1 MKKAIQTDLF
11 GYPISD
17 SCEADKNKKEA
28 PANTPAIDER
38 PARQIFLPSADE
50 HLKLAANFRY
60 YRLDEIQDHLDGF
73 VDFAKKYR
81 LYYIDVDDQEKCPE
95 AIELI
100 LSKQSKRKQ
109 DLIDFAVI
117 MHYYRNFHLFYEE
130 MSEQEKNLLE
140 AVADNYFL
148 TEKKAEEIY
157 GKSLRTTK
165 RENYYNTANGLLPN
179 LRLWF
184 TTEYRMGYDSERPG
198 YNAYN
203 RAPYLKL
210 QDFASFEIMKVLHPE
225 YHAPKSWDALP
236 AGNQLLTYQG
246 EAAIHAI
253 LPIVKALFQTN
264 QIKFGT
270 SKCTGVA
277 VKKVSSMTG
286 VKEFFPNT
294 SGDRIASFLLA
305 NIYGLDLTMIKAR
318 NFTTENDIK
327 KLMDD
332 MFQISDNLLPLI
344 LWNIKGFKKTELENC
359 YGSYIIRNI
368 LNTLSLFAKGEKWL
382 KAEDVCHKVRFYN
395 WGPEIQCLWM
405 LKYNFEKL
413 SLYNTHN
420 EHYIYADS
428 IISQLTDPFIKG
440 FLFMMAVFG
449 IAEIA
454 YDKEPAPDASCYYD
468 TLKYVRL
475 TPLGEYTL
483 SMTTEY
489 EKPKTQKEPDKFFEV
504 YEDNLMVRMLKE
516 DNPYASVLSNI
527 GKSISK
533 KLYKVS
539 YDSFLNGC
547 TCKKDIT
554 NRIRLFKEYICPEP
568 PANWLQFFKDL
579 EKRCNP
585 MTEVKE
591 DKYTLLQIPADD
603 KELQRVILTDPE
615 IRKYTLKAE
624 GFILLVRT
632 FYKDKV
638 MKALQKHGY
647 LV

>member
-1 MKKAIQTDLF
+1 
-11 GYPISD
+11 
-17 SCEADKNKKEA
+17 
-28 PANTPAIDER
+28 
-38 PARQIFLPSADE
+38 
-50 HLKLAANFRY
+50 
-60 YRLDEIQDHLDGF
+60 
-73 VDFAKKYR
+73 
-81 LYYIDVDDQEKCPE
+81 
-95 AIELI
+95 
-100 LSKQSKRKQ
+100 
-109 DLIDFAVI
+109 
-117 MHYYRNFHLFYEE
+117 
-130 MSEQEKNLLE
+130 
-140 AVADNYFL
+140 
-148 TEKKAEEIY
+148 
-157 GKSLRTTK
+157 
-165 RENYYNTANGLLPN
+165 
-179 LRLWF
+179 
-184 TTEYRMGYDSERPG
+184 MGYDSERPG

-253 LPIVKALFQTN
+253 LPIVK
-264 QIKFGT
+264 

-305 NIYGLDLTMIKAR
+305 NIYGLDLTMTKAR

>member
-1 MKKAIQTDLF
+1 MKKAIQVDLF
-11 GYPISD
+11 GNPITD
-17 SCEADKNKKEA
+17 SNETDINKKGDSVSSS
-28 PANTPAIDER
+28 TFDER
-38 PARQIFLPSADE
+38 PARQIYLPPADE
-50 HLKLAANFRY
+50 HQKLAANFKY
-60 YRLDEIQDHLDGF
+60 YRLDQIQDHLDGF

-81 LYYIDVDDQEKCPE
+81 LYYIDVDDEEKCPE
-95 AIELI
+95 VIKLI
-100 LSKQSKRKQ
+100 LSKGSKRKQ

-140 AVADNYFL
+140 AVAENYYL
-148 TEKKAEEIY
+148 TENKAEEIY

-165 RENYYNTANGLLPN
+165 RENYYNTANELLPN

-184 TTEYRMGYDSERPG
+184 TTENRIGCDPQLPG
-198 YNAYN
+198 YNAFYGI
-203 RAPYLKL
+203 PYLTL

-225 YHAPKSWDALP
+225 YHAPKPWDALP
-236 AGNQLLTYQG
+236 ADNQLVTYQG
-246 EAAIHAI
+246 EAAIHTI

-270 SKCTGVA
+270 SKCIGTA
-277 VKKVSSMTG
+277 VKKVGCMTG

-294 SGDRIASFLLA
+294 TGDRIASFLLA
-305 NIYGLDLTMIKAR
+305 NIYGLDLTMTKAE
-318 NFTTENDIK
+318 NFSTENDIK

-332 MFQISDNLLPLI
+332 MYKISDYLIPLI
-344 LWNIKGFKKTELENC
+344 LWNIKGFRKTELENC
-359 YGSYIIRNI
+359 YCSSIIRNI

-395 WGPEIQCLWM
+395 WGPEIRSLLM

-413 SLYNTHN
+413 RLYNTHN
-420 EHYIYADS
+420 AYYIYADS

-440 FLFMMAVFG
+440 FLFMMAIFG
-449 IAEIA
+449 MAEIA
-454 YDKEPAPDASCYYD
+454 YEQKPAPGVSCFYD

-475 TPLGEYTL
+475 TPLGEYAL

-489 EKPKTQKEPDKFFEV
+489 EKPKTQEEAEKFFEV
-504 YEDNLMVRMLKE
+504 YEDNLMIRMLKE
-516 DNPYASVLSNI
+516 DNPYTSVLCNI
-527 GKSISK
+527 AKSISK

-539 YDSFLNGC
+539 YESFLDGC

-554 NRIRLFKEYICPEP
+554 DRIRLFKEYICPEP
-568 PANWLQFFKDL
+568 PANWLQFFKEL
-579 EKRCNP
+579 EKRSKP
-585 MTEVKE
+585 LKEVRKE
-591 DKYTLLQIPADD
+591 YTLLQIPKDD
-603 KELQRVILTDPE
+603 KELQRIIISDPE

-624 GFILLVRT
+624 GFILLVET
-632 FYKDKV
+632 DYKDKV
-638 MKALQKHGY
+638 VKALKKHGF